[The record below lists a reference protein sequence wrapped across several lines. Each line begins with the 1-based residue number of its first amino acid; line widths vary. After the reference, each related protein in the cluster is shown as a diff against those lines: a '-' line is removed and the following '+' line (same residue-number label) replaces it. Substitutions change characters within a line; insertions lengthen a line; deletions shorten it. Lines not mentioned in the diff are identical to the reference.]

1 MALFKVVSH
10 TASHRRFVLVV
21 DSRPASLLYTSTLL
35 KRFEYNCCPARTAS
49 EALETASVIT
59 PILIVTAQNL
69 DDMPGSEF
77 IGKLKQ
83 TDSTRA
89 VATIVLTRKTDPE
102 NERACLAAGAI
113 TCLSART
120 PIEDLYRVIQMA
132 IEPIPR
138 MNLRINTKLPVT
150 INSSGGD
157 CDEGGYA
164 QVVSENGAYIR
175 TRKPYPLKT
184 RLSVQIHLADTQ
196 LTVEAEVIYIR
207 KPGNEPEPLVGMGLQ
222 FVRISLGDQLRL
234 RKFIRDE
241 ITNGIQ

>member
-1 MALFKVVSH
+1 MAPFNIVTH

-21 DSRPASLLYTSTLL
+21 DSRPASLLYTATLL
-35 KRFEYNCCPARTAS
+35 KRFEYNVCPAHTAG
-49 EALETASVIT
+49 EALETASIIT
-59 PILIVTAQNL
+59 PILIITAQHL
-69 DDMPGSEF
+69 DDMPGSEL

-89 VATIVLTRKTDPE
+89 VSTIVLTRKADPE

-132 IEPIPR
+132 VEPIPR

-150 INSSGGD
+150 INSNAVD
-157 CDEGGYA
+157 CDEGGCA
-164 QVVSENGAYIR
+164 QVLSENGAYIR
-175 TRKPYPLKT
+175 TSKPYPLKT
-184 RLSVQIHLADTQ
+184 RLPVQIHLADTQ
-196 LTVEAEVIYIR
+196 LTVEAEVIYTR
-207 KPGNEPEPLVGMGLQ
+207 KPGNEPEPRVGMGLQ
-222 FVRISLGDQLRL
+222 FVQISLGDQLRI

-241 ITNGIQ
+241 ITKGIQ